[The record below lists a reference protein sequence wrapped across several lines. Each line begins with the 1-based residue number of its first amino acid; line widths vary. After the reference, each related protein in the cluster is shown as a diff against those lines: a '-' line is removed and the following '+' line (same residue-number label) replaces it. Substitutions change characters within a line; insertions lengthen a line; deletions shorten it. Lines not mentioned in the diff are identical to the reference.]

1 MAASAG
7 HEQVHVPEHRHRRR
21 LAGRDGP
28 LDHHHPAVAGH
39 RLAAIAEQP
48 QAGGFVQIADD
59 PRQQVDIAV
68 GRHLLQHVAAHQADA
83 LPCQQAGEVVAGH
96 AEGTLAV
103 EHHAPGAGLGLQ
115 DGLGQFAGTA
125 TDVDEATPAEIQE
138 PGDLV
143 EGQVARLHRQQEAP
157 AGIRAAL
164 QVAIEVFAERQLE
177 AWGTAEQRLAGGRP
191 GGVELLAVE
200 QHHVAEGALDIPQ
213 QVAGGGIG
221 VAVAGIAL
229 EDLEGH
235 QQAHQSMD
243 ALGIGTDRGGQRLVA
258 VDPALDQIGQ
268 PEARSDVDATGLP
281 FPGNNLYQITRSSKI
296 RIIHLLFSL
305 VTHFRNPR
313 STQALYFALLARS
326 ARNTAE
332 HPGSFGTLRKNAL
345 IPRISAPW
353 ISLRKQPWNFPTACS
368 RAFSCVPKE

>member
-1 MAASAG
+1 MRVSIGRSTIRSTAKPPRPSRSTTSSVVRWRPAQA
-7 HEQVHVPEHRHRRR
+7 EQVHVPEHRHRRR

-28 LDHHHPAVAGH
+28 LDHHHLAVAGH

-68 GRHLLQHVAAHQADA
+68 GRHLCSMSPPTRLTRS
-83 LPCQQAGEVVAGH
+83 PPTGWRGCRGPRR
-96 AEGTLAV
+96 GTLAV

-164 QVAIEVFAERQLE
+164 EVAVEVFAERQLE
-177 AWGTAEQRLAGGRP
+177 AWGTAEQCLAGGRP
-191 GGVELLAVE
+191 GGGTPRRRTAPCRGRSPR
-200 QHHVAEGALDIPQ
+200 HPS
-213 QVAGGGIG
+213 AGGWWGYWRSRR
-221 VAVAGIAL
+221 GIAL
-229 EDLEGH
+229 KDLEGH

-258 VDPALDQIGQ
+258 VDPA
-268 PEARSDVDATGLP
+268 RSDRP
-281 FPGNNLYQITRSSKI
+281 
-296 RIIHLLFSL
+296 
-305 VTHFRNPR
+305 
-313 STQALYFALLARS
+313 ARG
-326 ARNTAE
+326 A
-332 HPGSFGTLRKNAL
+332 
-345 IPRISAPW
+345 
-353 ISLRKQPWNFPTACS
+353 
-368 RAFSCVPKE
+368 